1 MAINRSQFEWL
12 FLHSRLLPDL
22 ALSLMAQDILETP
35 RSELAAAV
43 QGPGSADALQSAPGD
58 AVDWFG
64 ASGLS
69 DAQLRELSESAEREL
84 AAFDSAAGQR
94 PATAVTPAQGLG
106 DEPLDLDRELELAYV
121 QHDAVA
127 ADAHAA
133 FKRVDFERLDALL
146 AAVAGGGATLTDRMD
161 MADLAGWLQLM
172 QDDDA
177 ALNDLLNYVLETG
190 EA

>member
-1 MAINRSQFEWL
+1 MAIDRSQFEWL

-22 ALSLMAQDILETP
+22 ALSLTAQDILETP

-43 QGPGSADALQSAPGD
+43 QGAGSEDALQSAPGD

-69 DAQLRELSESAEREL
+69 DEQLRELRESAEREL
-84 AAFDSAAGQR
+84 ATFDGAASQR
-94 PATAVTPAQGLG
+94 PAAAVTPAPGLG
-106 DEPLDLDRELELAYV
+106 DEPLDLDQELELAYA

-127 ADAHAA
+127 ADAQAA
-133 FKRVDFERLDALL
+133 FERVDRSRLDALL

-161 MADLAGWLQLM
+161 VADLAGWLQFM

-177 ALNDLLNYVLETG
+177 ALNNLLNYVLETG